1 MRPAAATFYR
11 ILNETKH
18 RTKRGERAISFEKR
32 PALEAVARLG
42 VNVIVKGSHG
52 SCSDR
57 RLSLPLQARADGPAR
72 WAYSDE
78 AGLPRGELG
87 RSSRVSSRCRT
98 RTRTRTR
105 IPRCGGGCCGPRP
118 LPRGAPHARGQREES
133 TRTRRSATTRLATA
147 HAASRTHAAHA
158 KTGTAGALET
168 EVHAGCWALALGRDV
183 AHAAARERRARHAGE
198 GARAR
203 RRRAPRN
210 THIRVL

>member
-1 MRPAAATFYR
+1 MPSKGLKIGGLDVPPSRWRPSVGTRQVGTCKTPLFLLFR
-11 ILNETKH
+11 KIRH
-18 RTKRGERAISFEKR
+18 RVWR
-32 PALEAVARLG
+32 
-42 VNVIVKGSHG
+42 HG
-52 SCSDR
+52 SSDR

-105 IPRCGGGCCGPRP
+105 IPRCGCGGGCCGPRL

-133 TRTRRSATTRLATA
+133 TRTRRSATTRLAIA

-158 KTGTAGALET
+158 RTGTAGASET
-168 EVHAGCWALALGRDV
+168 EVHAGCGALGRDV

-203 RRRAPRN
+203 RRRAPRS